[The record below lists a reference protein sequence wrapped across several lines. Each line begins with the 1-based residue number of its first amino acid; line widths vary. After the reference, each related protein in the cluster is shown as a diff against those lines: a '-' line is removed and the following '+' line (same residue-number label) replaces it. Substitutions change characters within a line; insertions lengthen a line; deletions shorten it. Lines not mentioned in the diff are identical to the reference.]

1 MESTEVGDMLRIAEM
16 LHRIKRS
23 RGWFEYTGKD
33 VA

>member
-16 LHRIKRS
+16 LHGVKGS
-23 RGWFEYTGKD
+23 RGCIEDTGED